1 MANFHGHATRRRVI
15 GLGAAAGVAL
25 AVPGFLRAAPM
36 MAELKLYGPPAGP
49 SITLAHAVARGALA
63 GIAATVS
70 FAAWKDPDELRSGLV
85 SGTMGAVIL
94 PTQAAA
100 NLYNRGLGLR
110 LVNAMTDGLTYVV
123 SPDPAL
129 ATVASLQGRKLALP
143 FRNDTPDIL
152 LRRLLH
158 EAGLAPDAVEVVPAA
173 NPIEAVQL
181 LLSGRAEAAVLP
193 EPAGT
198 MAAMRAAQEG
208 RAMHRV
214 IDMQAEWGKITGLGR
229 SIPQAGLGVTQ
240 AFHEQNPEAAA
251 ALQAAIA
258 GILPDVLAQPE
269 AAAASA
275 ADALGMPAPVLAKSI
290 PHCALI
296 ATPASV
302 ARPALEAMYRAV
314 AETDPAIIGGK
325 LPDDGFYLL

>member
-70 FAAWKDPDELRSGLV
+70 FAAWKDPDELRAGLV

-251 ALQAAIA
+251 A
-258 GILPDVLAQPE
+258 
-269 AAAASA
+269 SA